1 MPTIIAGDGG
11 AQCVVVVRRDNAVAT
26 ERADTTVVEVAGVGL
41 QGPAGRPGN
50 DGAQGIPGPAGA
62 ANITRVLAQSVGGHR
77 LVRSASGSIDY
88 VDPGDPTHGDDTLG
102 ITAGAGTAGDTITVV
117 TFGPVSFNG
126 WAWTPDQPVF
136 AAPNGLLTQTPDD
149 TAAFVQVVGHAE
161 SPTTIFVSI
170 TPPIYM

>member
-11 AQCVVVVRRDNAVAT
+11 AQRVVVVVRESTVVAT
-26 ERADTTVVEVAGVGL
+26 RADTAVVEVGAVGV
-41 QGPAGRPGN
+41 QGPKGPAGN

-62 ANITRVLAQSVGGHR
+62 ANITKVLTEALGGHR
-77 LVRSASGSIDY
+77 LVRSAGGAIGY
-88 VDPGDPTHGDDTLG
+88 VDPGDPSHGDDTLG
-102 ITAGAGTAGDTITVV
+102 ITASAGAAGDTITVV